1 MTGARLARL
10 AAAAAICAAGLG
22 AAGAAEAST
31 IIDRNGICGQVA
43 HFGSVVVPY
52 FLEGTIEDYTD
63 LLGNNATVDVQFR
76 RKMVERGFFLLPM
89 ALKRNH
95 ISAAHTRDDINRT
108 LEAAE
113 AVLKGIAQA

>member
-1 MTGARLARL
+1 M
-10 AAAAAICAAGLG
+10 
-22 AAGAAEAST
+22 
-31 IIDRNGICGQVA
+31 
-43 HFGSVVVPY
+43 VVPY
-52 FLEGTIEDYTD
+52 FLEGTVEDYTD
-63 LLGNNATVDVQFR
+63 LLRNNAALDIRFR

-95 ISAAHTRDDINRT
+95 ISAAHTQNDIDRT